1 MNWIF
6 LTAVFISFALTLGA
20 LWAGWTHFIAPSAT
34 LTATLTALF
43 KDEIATVWR
52 KPKLDLKVRLRVPDC
67 VLMPT
72 LVRYQLDSEELE
84 WRGNMYFFRLWI
96 KNTGNRP
103 AERVQVY
110 VQSISYEI
118 DGERSAVS
126 DFIPMNLRWANS
138 IEPNKPTIFETLNPS
153 MGKHCDFGSVSPTT
167 NPTQSP
173 RDGMS
178 PGQSTFNLW
187 TEVFPSNRGHELRP
201 GKYLLELQV
210 AASNVEP
217 CTFVLSLDWSGLF
230 EELPQ
235 TMYSRSIKLRLI

>member
-1 MNWIF
+1 MNWIC
-6 LTAVFISFALTLGA
+6 LIAVFISFVLTLSA
-20 LWAGWTHFIAPSAT
+20 VWAGWTHFIAPSAT

-43 KDEIATVWR
+43 KDEIGTVWR
-52 KPKLDLKVRLRVPDC
+52 KPRLDLKVRLNVPDC

-72 LVRYQLDSEELE
+72 LVNFQRGSEVLE
-84 WRGNMYFFRLWI
+84 WRGNIYFFRLWVE
-96 KNTGNRP
+96 NTGNRP

-118 DGERSAVS
+118 GERKSTVS

-138 IEPNKPTIFETLNPS
+138 IEPNRPTIFETLNPS

-167 NPTQSP
+167 NPAESP

-187 TEVFPSNRGHELRP
+187 TEVFPNNQGHQLRP
-201 GKYLLELQV
+201 GKYLIELRV
-210 AASNVEP
+210 AASNVAP
-217 CTFVLSLDWSGLF
+217 RTFLLRLDWSGSF
-230 EELPQ
+230 EEIPE
-235 TMYSRSIKLRLI
+235 TMYSRSIKLDLV